1 MLRNIKHYLSTQEGA
16 EMHDLVVTVIFFII
30 FAVMLYLVWRMPKQ
44 RVDELKNMPFNDQN
58 ENDYDTTK

>member
-16 EMHDLVVTVIFFII
+16 EMYDLVVTVIFFII
-30 FAVMLYLVWRMPKQ
+30 FAVMLFLVWRMPKH
-44 RVDELKNMPFNDQN
+44 RVDELKNMPFNEQN